1 MHNKEWSLKK
11 KIFVGIIVTVV
22 IFAVIIGVIYFAVWS
37 NRGSVMVVPVSDV
50 LTYDYSDNDYG
61 IEGYVSAGN
70 TQNVMKDAGKVSKIY
85 VSVGDYVKKGDPLV
99 QFETK
104 TEDLAL
110 KQAEIDLESQKLNLS
125 RAQTKL
131 EMLNAAT
138 AYVPPADEADEDTTD
153 TTEDSTEDS
162 TEETPVIVNYTGEAL
177 FQISNGEVLTES
189 ELRKA
194 KNETSAAIASA
205 QTEIKACQ
213 EKIDEAKKAL
223 TKCKAVAQFDGYVT
237 KIHTEDE
244 TTENSEESEE
254 TEDTEDTSGEMVT
267 DANEDKILLQL
278 CSKDGLFIK
287 SYMNEWR
294 KEQLKEGDTVYV
306 MDWRSGEVYE
316 AALDTVSDQPSE
328 SVTNRY
334 NSWTGD
340 SSTYYPFTARIT
352 DENAALSSGDAV
364 DVYFQNPQGMY
375 SDEPTVSEDGRLNVQ
390 KAFIRVENG
399 RKYVYVRG
407 ENGLLTKRYIK
418 TDGQIQS
425 GYIVTE
431 GLSLD
436 DYIAFPYG
444 KDVRNGAKVYEGS
457 INELYGY

>member
-131 EMLNAAT
+131 DMLNGAT
-138 AYVPPADEADEDTTD
+138 AYVPPVEEDDTDDSEDTDEEDTT
-153 TTEDSTEDS
+153 
-162 TEETPVIVNYTGEAL
+162 VVVNYSGEAL
-177 FQISNGEVLTES
+177 YSTSNGDVYTES

-194 KNETSAAIASA
+194 KNDATAAIASA

-213 EKIDEAKKAL
+213 QNIDAAKKAL

-244 TTENSEESEE
+244 ETENSEESEE
-254 TEDTEDTSGEMVT
+254 TKDSSGEMVT

-294 KEQLKEGDTVYV
+294 KDQLKEGDTVYV

-328 SVTNRY
+328 SITNRY

-375 SDEPTVSEDGRLNVQ
+375 SDEPAVSEDGSLNVI

-431 GLSLD
+431 GLSID